1 MKMKEQLIQR
11 LQYLQQVAKE
21 KEKALLKAPKGTL
34 RVMKDQGNIRYY
46 QRNDT
51 NHKEVIYL
59 TKDKISLARELAQ
72 KDYDE
77 KVLRAVNKELSAI
90 EKYMYLCPEISAE
103 QIYERLH
110 KGRQILVTPIQ
121 PSDEEYLRSWEA
133 VKYEG
138 KGFGEEMPEYYSM
151 KGERVRSKAKIILAN
166 MLYQEGVS
174 YRYEY
179 PLYLK
184 GMGEIHPDFTV
195 LNVRLRKE
203 IYWEHLGMMDDDNYA
218 ERAVKKI
225 NCYMQN
231 GYFPGEQVI
240 FTYETKQTPISQR
253 LIKEL
258 IYRYCY

>member
-72 KDYDE
+72 KDYD
-77 KVLRAVNKELSAI
+77 
-90 EKYMYLCPEISAE
+90 
-103 QIYERLH
+103 
-110 KGRQILVTPIQ
+110 
-121 PSDEEYLRSWEA
+121 
-133 VKYEG
+133 
-138 KGFGEEMPEYYSM
+138 
-151 KGERVRSKAKIILAN
+151 
-166 MLYQEGVS
+166 
-174 YRYEY
+174 
-179 PLYLK
+179 
-184 GMGEIHPDFTV
+184 
-195 LNVRLRKE
+195 
-203 IYWEHLGMMDDDNYA
+203 DNYA

-231 GYFPGEQVI
+231 GYFPGEQEI

>member
-1 MKMKEQLIQR
+1 
-11 LQYLQQVAKE
+11 
-21 KEKALLKAPKGTL
+21 
-34 RVMKDQGNIRYY
+34 MKDQGNIRYY

-90 EKYMYLCPEISAE
+90 EKYMYLCPEISAK

-121 PSDEEYLRSWEA
+121 PSDEEYLRSWE
-133 VKYEG
+133 
-138 KGFGEEMPEYYSM
+138 
-151 KGERVRSKAKIILAN
+151 
-166 MLYQEGVS
+166 
-174 YRYEY
+174 
-179 PLYLK
+179 
-184 GMGEIHPDFTV
+184 
-195 LNVRLRKE
+195 
-203 IYWEHLGMMDDDNYA
+203 
-218 ERAVKKI
+218 AVKKI

-258 IYRYCY
+258 IYRYCC